1 MDKIGNNVFESNTKL
16 NNIIIKNKE
25 GEEAKFV
32 YESGILMPAS
42 KDKILFLSDSYLK
55 SITTFEIPEG
65 ITEFATSISNYNNI
79 TKLVIPISL
88 TSLENA
94 NYLPTSIS
102 EIEVKDGNNKYIV
115 DSNYKILYTKD
126 TKELAICYSKEET
139 INLKDENNELGI
151 LKLSAFSFKQATN
164 AKNIILP
171 DSLTSIESQ
180 VFNNCKNIQEIK
192 MGKNV
197 NNIDSLFK
205 YSNFSG
211 IVTIDAGNENYVVEN
226 NVLYTKKEPKTL
238 VTVLYLIDGEFVIDS
253 SVKEIGTLAFH
264 NQNKMTSVIIPDS
277 VTKINSSFNYCQ
289 GLVSIEIPRSVESI
303 DGNCFSNCS
312 NLDKVTFYN
321 EKLLE
326 TAPLGATKGDKVIDF
341 KG

>member
-1 MDKIGNNVFESNTKL
+1 
-16 NNIIIKNKE
+16 
-25 GEEAKFV
+25 
-32 YESGILMPAS
+32 
-42 KDKILFLSDSYLK
+42 
-55 SITTFEIPEG
+55 
-65 ITEFATSISNYNNI
+65 
-79 TKLVIPISL
+79 
-88 TSLENA
+88 
-94 NYLPTSIS
+94 
-102 EIEVKDGNNKYIV
+102 
-115 DSNYKILYTKD
+115 
-126 TKELAICYSKEET
+126 
-139 INLKDENNELGI
+139 
-151 LKLSAFSFKQATN
+151 
-164 AKNIILP
+164 
-171 DSLTSIESQ
+171 
-180 VFNNCKNIQEIK
+180 

-211 IVTIDAGNENYVVEN
+211 IVTIDAGNEKLLVEN

-289 GLVSIEIPRSVESI
+289 GLDSEIARSI

-321 EKLLE
+321 KDLLE
-326 TAPLGATKGDKVIDF
+326 TAPWGATKGDKVIDF

>member
-1 MDKIGNNVFESNTKL
+1 
-16 NNIIIKNKE
+16 
-25 GEEAKFV
+25 
-32 YESGILMPAS
+32 MPAS
-42 KDKILFLSDSYLK
+42 KDKILFVSDSYLK

-238 VTVLYLIDGEFVIDS
+238 VTVLYLIDGEVVIDS

-277 VTKINSSFNYCQ
+277 ETKINSSFNYCQ

-326 TAPLGATKGDKVIDF
+326 TAPWGATKGDKVIDF